1 MEEVRKIEGS
11 GYCCPTTGFFDGLF
25 NFLQKSLIYVKLRMF
40 IFYKISQLKSTK
52 DTKRLNNLLINCEES
67 GLADSTIQ
75 MLINLNQKSDISPKG
90 LISLLS
96 FLHDAIHVEFN
107 SFGKKLFQENSI
119 RLLSGLMK
127 EAQLLAIQEW
137 PLTYGGGLSCVH
149 LVVAQVLRI
158 FNSPYHLIVIKL
170 Y

>member
-1 MEEVRKIEGS
+1 M
-11 GYCCPTTGFFDGLF
+11 
-25 NFLQKSLIYVKLRMF
+25 N
-40 IFYKISQLKSTK
+40 
-52 DTKRLNNLLINCEES
+52 NCEES
-67 GLADSTIQ
+67 GLTDSIIQ

-107 SFGKKLFQENSI
+107 SFGQKLFQENSI

-127 EAQLLAIQEW
+127 EGQLLAIQEW
-137 PLTYGGGLSCVH
+137 PLTYGGGLNCVH
-149 LVVAQVLRI
+149 LIVAQVLRI

-170 Y
+170 F